1 MVVGEVVVVGEQV
14 AQRGRQR
21 VVVGGEALLVG
32 EQVGQVGNQRVV
44 VRGQAVVVGTQRLES
59 TVWENLG

>member
-1 MVVGEVVVVGEQV
+1 MVGEQV

-21 VVVGGEALLVG
+21 VVVGREALLVG

-44 VRGQAVVVGTQRLES
+44 VRGQTVVVGTQRLKS

>member
-1 MVVGEVVVVGEQV
+1 MVCREVVVVGEQV

-21 VVVGGEALLVG
+21 VVVGREALLVG

-44 VRGQAVVVGTQRLES
+44 VRGQTVVVGTQRLES
-59 TVWENLG
+59 TVWEILG